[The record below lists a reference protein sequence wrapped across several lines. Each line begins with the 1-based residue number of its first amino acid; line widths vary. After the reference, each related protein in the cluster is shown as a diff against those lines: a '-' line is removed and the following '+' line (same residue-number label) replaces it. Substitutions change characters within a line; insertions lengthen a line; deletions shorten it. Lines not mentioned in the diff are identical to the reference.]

1 MINDTLAMSLELDA
15 HDVLI
20 FLILNRM
27 QVRELRY
34 SELRYGEFFGFCKR
48 IFPRSKTTMNFYH

>member
-27 QVRELRY
+27 QPSVNYITVNYVMVNSLDFVKEYFL
-34 SELRYGEFFGFCKR
+34 EAKLL
-48 IFPRSKTTMNFYH
+48 

>member
-1 MINDTLAMSLELDA
+1 MSLELDA